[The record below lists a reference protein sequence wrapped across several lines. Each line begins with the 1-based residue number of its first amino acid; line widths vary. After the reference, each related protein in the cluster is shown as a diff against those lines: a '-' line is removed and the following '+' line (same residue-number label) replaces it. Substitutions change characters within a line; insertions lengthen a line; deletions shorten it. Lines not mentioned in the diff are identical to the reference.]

1 MKSAPQQTTT
11 TVCYQSPIGP
21 LLIEALPT
29 ALTAIHWPDQKADL
43 AGAKSV
49 IGAAEKHALPTL
61 LKETLSQLN
70 EYFAG
75 TRKAF
80 DLPIAPEGTGFQ
92 QQVWQV
98 LEDIPWGSTLSY
110 GQVAHSIEK
119 PRAVRAVG
127 RAIGANPIPIIIPCH
142 RVIGSTGALT
152 GFAGGLDRKKWLLQ
166 HEGYPI
172 S

>member
-1 MKSAPQQTTT
+1 MKCAPEQTLTA
-11 TVCYQSPIGP
+11 VCYQSPVGP

-29 ALTAIHWPDQKADL
+29 ALTAIHWPEHKAKA
-43 AGAKSV
+43 AGT
-49 IGAAEKHALPTL
+49 AEKQALPTL
-61 LKETLSQLN
+61 LKKTLSQLD

-80 DLPIAPEGTGFQ
+80 DLPIAPAGTGFQ
-92 QQVWQV
+92 TQVWQA
-98 LEDIPWGSTLSY
+98 LGDIPWGNTLSY

-119 PRAVRAVG
+119 PKAVRAVG

-152 GFAGGLDRKKWLLQ
+152 GFAGGLERKRWLLK
-166 HEGYPI
+166 HEGYPVI
-172 S
+172 

>member
-1 MKSAPQQTTT
+1 MKCAPEQTLTA
-11 TVCYQSPIGP
+11 VCYQSPVGP

-29 ALTAIHWPDQKADL
+29 ALTAIHWPDHKAKA
-43 AGAKSV
+43 AGT
-49 IGAAEKHALPTL
+49 AEKHALPTL
-61 LKETLSQLN
+61 LKKTLSQLD
-70 EYFAG
+70 EYFSG

-92 QQVWQV
+92 KEVWQALGDV
-98 LEDIPWGSTLSY
+98 PWGNTLSY

-119 PRAVRAVG
+119 PRAFRAVG

-152 GFAGGLDRKKWLLQ
+152 GFAGGLERKKWLLQ

>member
-1 MKSAPQQTTT
+1 MKCAPEQTITA
-11 TVCYQSPIGP
+11 VCYQSPVGP
-21 LLIEALPT
+21 LVIEALPT
-29 ALTAIHWPDQKADL
+29 ALTAIHWPGHKANS
-43 AGAKSV
+43 AGT
-49 IGAAEKHALPTL
+49 AEKHALPTL
-61 LKETLSQLN
+61 LKKTLSQLA

-80 DLPIAPEGTGFQ
+80 DLPIAPAGTEFQ
-92 QQVWQV
+92 TQVWQALGDV
-98 LEDIPWGSTLSY
+98 LWGNTLSY

-152 GFAGGLDRKKWLLQ
+152 GFAGGLERKRWLLK
-166 HEGYPI
+166 HEGYSI
-172 S
+172 I